1 MYGVNNVMISRAPLA
16 VLELGMSSA
25 AAGFQG
31 TFFIVFAIVL
41 RTVLMPLT
49 RRIGTKRLMLVGAA
63 SFAVASLLF
72 PLCTTYEAFLAVRA
86 VQAVG
91 LAVFWPLSVSSVVDV
106 SDAGNVGSRL
116 GISRFATAA
125 SMAVGPYAAF
135 ALDDAMGAGWLY
147 GALLLASCLA
157 IVALAGCKLP
167 DGGARAEAVGAGGP
181 SRGCDDAMCEA
192 SGVAGCAGG
201 HVGATC
207 EVSARVA
214 QRADENAV
222 GESAA
227 CGKGGTSAGYVGE
240 EAIGSFAH
248 SRLEGAASPACA
260 DDREAKTAC
269 RRRAF
274 GGFGAGGAW
283 LAGVLLVTL
292 IDSAAAGLIMH
303 FSAVVVGEFDG
314 SLNAASYLS
323 LYSIG
328 GMIASLL
335 LGRALDRG
343 KWAIA
348 LPACIA
354 AFGLGVAQ
362 LGQVHMNLAGLVVG
376 GMLAGAG
383 NSGVALCCMDII
395 TRKAPVYLRDAALG
409 YRQSCVDIG
418 IAVAATAFGVAFD
431 AAPSSQ
437 VVFLAWGV
445 VMICFAVAVCVVC
458 VRESARKARSAR

>member
-16 VLELGMSSA
+16 VLELGRSSA

-31 TFFIVFAIVL
+31 TFFIVLAIVL

-63 SFAVASLLF
+63 SFAAASLLF
-72 PLCTTYEAFLAVRA
+72 PLCATYEAFLAVRA

-91 LAVFWPLSVSSVVDV
+91 LAVFWPLSVSAVVDV

-135 ALDDAMGAGWLY
+135 ALGDAMGAGWLY

-157 IVALAGCKLP
+157 IAALAGCKLP
-167 DGGARAEAVGAGGP
+167 EGDARAETDSVD
-181 SRGCDDAMCEA
+181 GCVDGRDAAACEA
-192 SGVAGCAGG
+192 
-201 HVGATC
+201 
-207 EVSARVA
+207 SARVA
-214 QRADENAV
+214 RRTDENAV
-222 GESAA
+222 GESDGRRSTAQAVAA
-227 CGKGGTSAGYVGE
+227 GLDNGD
-240 EAIGSFAH
+240 GSFVRARTGRATLPARKGN
-248 SRLEGAASPACA
+248 SKAGAALN
-260 DDREAKTAC
+260 
-269 RRRAF
+269 RRVF
-274 GGFGAGGAW
+274 GRFGDGAW
-283 LAGVLLVTL
+283 LAGILIVTL

-303 FSAVVVGEFDG
+303 FSAVAVGEFDG

-335 LGRALDRG
+335 VGRVLDRG
-343 KWAIA
+343 KWAIV
-348 LPACIA
+348 LPACII
-354 AFGLGVAQ
+354 AFGLGVVQ
-362 LGQVHMNLAGLVVG
+362 LGVMGMGYVGLVVG

-395 TRKAPVYLRDAALG
+395 TRKAPVHLRDAALG

-418 IAVAATAFGVAFD
+418 IAVAATAFGIAFD

-437 VVFLAWGV
+437 VVFLVWGAAMV
-445 VMICFAVAVCVVC
+445 CFAVAVCVVC
-458 VRESARKARSAR
+458 FREREGE